1 MRIVVDARQR
11 QGTGIGRYVTELL
24 DRVPR
29 LDPTT
34 DFVALLR
41 ADDRWTPSSD
51 NVRTQV
57 ADWPIYSWQEQLRL
71 PGLLRRLA
79 PDLVHFTHFSVPLRY
94 RGTSAVTVHDLTL
107 LRHPNP
113 GAGVMSRVVYPC
125 KRAAM
130 RRVVHHVVTKADAV
144 ITDTEY
150 VRRDLAREFADARLD
165 RIDAI
170 GLGAPSLSPAPAA
183 GDVLPWPYVL
193 YVGTFYAHK
202 RVDVLVDAF
211 ARCAARRSDLGL
223 VLVGPDDGFADALR
237 RRAHAMGLDDRVRF
251 TGRVGDDELA
261 SLYRGAQVLALPSVS
276 EGYGLTG
283 VEAMMHGVPVV
294 AARATCLPEVYG
306 DAAAWVEPDDAAG
319 LAAALQ
325 TVVDDAATRARLA
338 AAGRRRVASMSWD
351 ETARRTLDVYRRAIE
366 RSQRPGPRAR
376 GVASSPA

>member
-211 ARCAARRSDLGL
+211 ARCAAQRAELGL
-223 VLVGPDDGFADALR
+223 VLVGPPDEFAAAIR
-237 RRAHAMGLDDRVRF
+237 TRAARLGVADRVRF
-251 TGRVGDDELA
+251 TGHVSDAELA
-261 SLYRGAQVLALPSVS
+261 ALYRRAAVLALPSVS

-283 VEAMMHGVPVV
+283 VEAMVHGVPVV
-294 AARATCLPEVYG
+294 AARASCLPEVYG
-306 DAAAWVEPDDAAG
+306 DAAAWAEPDDPGAFARA
-319 LAAALQ
+319 LATTL
-325 TVVDDAATRARLA
+325 DDPATRARLTD
-338 AAGRRRVASMSWD
+338 AGRRRVASLSWAD
-351 ETARRTLDVYRRAIE
+351 TARRTLDVYRRATE
-366 RSQRPGPRAR
+366 RSRHPAP
-376 GVASSPA
+376 GVAGSPA